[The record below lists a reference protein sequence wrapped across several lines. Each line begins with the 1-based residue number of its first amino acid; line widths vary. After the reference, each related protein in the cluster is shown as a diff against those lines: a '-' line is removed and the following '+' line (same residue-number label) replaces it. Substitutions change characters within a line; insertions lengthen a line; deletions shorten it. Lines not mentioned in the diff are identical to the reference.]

1 MALHIFT
8 IRVISALLL
17 GILIGAERQW
27 RNRTAGIRTNGLVA
41 TGSAL
46 FVLLS
51 VMVEGDTSPTR
62 IPAQIVSGIG
72 FLGAGVIFK
81 EGYSISGLNTAATI
95 WSAAAIG
102 SLAGFGFLA
111 PAALGTAVIVGV
123 NTVLRFS
130 IGANGANGANREE
143 PFLEY
148 QLSVLC
154 GVAEEPHIRSVLH
167 AMMSAEAISLRGVSR
182 EESDQDGRIAITAR
196 VMMKRNEAAKLEQ
209 IISRIGL
216 EESVQAIHWDAA

>member
-8 IRVISALLL
+8 LRVVSALLL
-17 GILIGAERQW
+17 GMLIGAERQW

-41 TGSAL
+41 TGAAL

-81 EGYSISGLNTAATI
+81 EGYSVSGLNTAATI

-102 SLAGFGFLA
+102 ALAGFGFMA
-111 PAALGTAVIVGV
+111 PAALGTVVIVV
-123 NTVLRFS
+123 ANTVLRFS
-130 IGANGANGANREE
+130 TGIHGAGREE

-148 QLSVLC
+148 QLSILC

-167 AMMSAEAISLRGVSR
+167 AMMSAEAIPLRGVSR